1 VRVVAESL
9 VGRNDIGMW
18 PRLLG
23 CQRVLND
30 LCALILEYFRARNVI
45 PMVVTVSDLR
55 AD

>member
-1 VRVVAESL
+1 
-9 VGRNDIGMW
+9 
-18 PRLLG
+18 
-23 CQRVLND
+23 VLND